1 MPVIRHEVWI
11 DAPRERVYECLG
23 SVDGVSRWWDTQIER
38 ITPRGPAWEHSPGPA
53 HGVVQMLVLAREP
66 GRMLQWQCISAHDA
80 STPASE
86 WTGTTITFALG
97 ERASSAAASG
107 GWARQIPVQT
117 VLSFTHQGW
126 KEGARFFA
134 FCNTA
139 WGTVLQ
145 QLKDCASLE
154 PHH

>member
-1 MPVIRHEVWI
+1 MPGQRRR
-11 DAPRERVYECLG
+11 REPLVGHADRAHHAAR
-23 SVDGVSRWWDTQIER
+23 SGVGTFAR
-38 ITPRGPAWEHSPGPA
+38 PCAW
-53 HGVVQMLVLAREP
+53 VVQMLVLAREP
-66 GRMLQWQCISAHDA
+66 GRMLDWQCISAHDA

-145 QLKDCASLE
+145 QLKDCATLE